1 MGDNELSEE
10 DEPLRAAI
18 IAVVVFDV
26 CIIALFSSNTIH
38 PQISASQFKIIALCT
53 GKSVRTKVFFMADSF
68 EAVLASHADAGS
80 SVLSIHH
87 VVCF

>member
-26 CIIALFSSNTIH
+26 CIIALFSSNTIQ
-38 PQISASQFKIIALCT
+38 PQISASQFKIIT